1 MIAYH
6 SGYAPAYTRRLSPV
20 RLSQA
25 APAPGA
31 SAPAPAP
38 APDAPPT
45 RLTPGLI
52 RTVITGGLV
61 IETAL
66 GAAGTW
72 VGLYTGGNAKGLL
85 RVLGY
90 TVGAVSTVSGVVSLS
105 ELVIYL
111 IKGLPIPEVPAGP
124 AVQQPAVQISK

>member
-1 MIAYH
+1 MIAYQ

-25 APAPGA
+25 APAPG
-31 SAPAPAP
+31 STSVPEE
-38 APDAPPT
+38 PPT
-45 RLTPGLI
+45 KLTPTLI
-52 RTVITGGLV
+52 RTAITGGLV

-72 VGLYTGGNAKGLL
+72 VGLYTGEKASGLL
-85 RVLGY
+85 KILGY
-90 TVGAVSTVSGVVSLS
+90 TVGAVSAVSGVVSLA

-111 IKGLPIPEVPAGP
+111 VKGLPIPEVPAGP
-124 AVQQPAVQISK
+124 AVQQPAVPISK